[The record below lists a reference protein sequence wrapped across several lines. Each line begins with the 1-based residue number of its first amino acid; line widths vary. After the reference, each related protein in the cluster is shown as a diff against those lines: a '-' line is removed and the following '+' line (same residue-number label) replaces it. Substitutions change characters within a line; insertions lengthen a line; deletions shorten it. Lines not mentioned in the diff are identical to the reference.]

1 MNTVR
6 RSYLYHIAIL
16 CLTVLLSQT
25 ANAAK
30 LPQLL
35 APGTPCSYLKLT
47 SARPEPKKALKLAAK
62 KVRVPRLGQRNDT
75 GLSTASFALASFAKA
90 CSPGEQRTCF
100 TLQTSRTL
108 EIAPQGRSFALRI

>member
-30 LPQLL
+30 LPHLL
-35 APGTPCSYLKLT
+35 APGTPSSCLKLT
-47 SARPEPKKALKLAAK
+47 SARPEPRKTLQQATN
-62 KVRVPRLGQRNDT
+62 KVRSPRLAQRNST
-75 GLSTASFALASFAKA
+75 GLSTASFVPVSFAKA
-90 CSPGEQRTCF
+90 CAPEDHRTCF
-100 TLQTSRTL
+100 VLQTSRAL
-108 EIAPQGRSFALRI
+108 EIAPPGRSFALRI

>member
-35 APGTPCSYLKLT
+35 APGTPSSCLKLT
-47 SARPEPKKALKLAAK
+47 SARPEPKKTLNLAAK
-62 KVRVPRLGQRNDT
+62 KVRSPRLAHRNDT
-75 GLSTASFALASFAKA
+75 GLSTTSFAPARFAKA
-90 CSPGEQRTCF
+90 CAPGEQRTCF
-100 TLQTSRTL
+100 VLQTSRNL
-108 EIAPQGRSFALRI
+108 EIAPQCRSFALRI

>member
-6 RSYLYHIAIL
+6 RSYLYHVAIL

-35 APGTPCSYLKLT
+35 VPGTPSSCLRLT
-47 SARPEPKKALKLAAK
+47 SARPEPKKTLKLAAK
-62 KVRVPRLGQRNDT
+62 KVRGPRLAQRNDT
-75 GLSTASFALASFAKA
+75 GLSTTSFAPISFAKA
-90 CSPGEQRTCF
+90 CAPGEQCTRF
-100 TLQTSRTL
+100 VLQASRALAIT
-108 EIAPQGRSFALRI
+108 PQCRSFALRI